1 MKIIKRNNEVVE
13 FNKTKIKDAI
23 MKAMTYGSGIVEEKI
38 AEDIANE
45 IENIFVK
52 SGKTPT
58 IYKVEDLVY
67 TKLIDKGQ
75 EWTAKYYEGYRAV
88 QSFKRQVN
96 TTDKSILGLIDYSNE
111 DVMNE
116 NSNKNSTLISTQRD
130 LIAGEVSKDIARRI
144 LIPPHIVQAH
154 DEGILHYHDQDY
166 TIQKGAFNCCL
177 INLEDM
183 LQNGTVINKK
193 LVEKPKSFGTA
204 CTVTTQIIAQI
215 ASGQYGQSN

>member
-96 TTDKSILGLIDYSNE
+96 LID
-111 DVMNE
+111 
-116 NSNKNSTLISTQRD
+116 
-130 LIAGEVSKDIARRI
+130 
-144 LIPPHIVQAH
+144 
-154 DEGILHYHDQDY
+154 
-166 TIQKGAFNCCL
+166 
-177 INLEDM
+177 
-183 LQNGTVINKK
+183 
-193 LVEKPKSFGTA
+193 
-204 CTVTTQIIAQI
+204 
-215 ASGQYGQSN
+215 